1 MTAIQDLYPDD
12 FAHCYGCGRNNS
24 EGHHLKS
31 FVEGDEVVARFTPSS
46 YHIAVPGFVYGG
58 LLASLVD
65 CHAMATATA
74 GAELAAGRK
83 IGERQVER
91 YVTAALRVDYLEP
104 TPLGGELE
112 IRGRVTQ
119 QSDKKAVVTLTV
131 SASGTV
137 TVRAEVVA
145 VRIPKRMERPHE
157 GRNAGYRNAG

>member
-31 FVEGDEVVARFTPSS
+31 FVEGDEVVAHFTPSF

-65 CHAMATATA
+65 CHAMATAAA

-112 IRGRVTQ
+112 IRGRVTER
-119 QSDKKAVVTLTV
+119 SEKKAVVAV
-131 SASGTV
+131 SISAGGIFS
-137 TVRAEVVA
+137 VRAEVVA
-145 VRIPKRMERPHE
+145 VRLPKSMV
-157 GRNAGYRNAG
+157 